1 MSKAKEIG
9 TRAETAVKNY
19 LLEIG
24 YTPLE
29 AHRNVLKGSQDEGDV
44 WLREPRRGLIVFEVK
59 GGKAA
64 KEASHE
70 QIKKWLEETRK
81 EKQHADANYGVLVT
95 QRAGVGYPRAGEW
108 WAYTTLEDLIRL
120 KLRLDVEDA
129 NQIVRLTF
137 KEYMEILRGQIQ
149 VN

>member
-24 YTPLE
+24 YTPME
-29 AHRNVLKGSQDEGDV
+29 AHRNVLKGSEDEGDV
-44 WLREPRRGLIVFEVK
+44 WLREARRGLIVFEVK

-64 KEASHE
+64 KGASHE
-70 QIKKWLEETRK
+70 QIKKWLEETEK
-81 EKQHADANYGVLVT
+81 ERGHAEANYGVLVT

-108 WAYTTLEDLIRL
+108 WAYTTLKDLIRL
-120 KLRLDVEDA
+120 KVRLDVEAAD
-129 NQIVRLTF
+129 QIVRLTF
-137 KEYMEILRGQIQ
+137 KEYMELVSG
-149 VN
+149 